1 MSSHGTHLAER
12 PDEQVATG
20 SHTAPAGPS
29 SWAQVAGI
37 VLLLT
42 LAVTVVL
49 TAFAWPATRSAPR
62 DVPLAVAGP
71 APAVQAVEAALAK
84 ERPGAFR
91 IHRFADEASARAA
104 IEDRD
109 VYGAIVLTGGPPTV
123 LIASAASPAV
133 AQGLTQ
139 LAQGLAPA
147 GGAALPAVRD
157 VVPTPAQDPR
167 GAGLAAGALP
177 LVLGGIIAAGLITQR
192 VRGGGRRLVAA
203 ISFAALGGA
212 AVVSV
217 LQLWLGSLTGS
228 FWTNTGVVALAIAAI
243 SLTLI
248 GLEWLL
254 GPAGLGLGAAVM
266 MLLGN
271 PLSGLTSAPEML
283 PRGWGALG
291 QLLPPG
297 AAGSLLRSVSFFDGA
312 RGGRPL
318 AVLACWMAA
327 GLLLCALG
335 AARGRRRA
343 TVR

>member
-12 PDEQVATG
+12 QDEQVATG
-20 SHTAPAGPS
+20 SHTAAAGPS
-29 SWAQVAGI
+29 SWASVAGI
-37 VLLLT
+37 VVLLT

-49 TAFAWPATRSAPR
+49 TAFAWPAARSAPR
-62 DVPLAVAGP
+62 DLPLAVAGP
-71 APAVQAVEAALAK
+71 APAVQAVATTLAR
-84 ERPGAFR
+84 ERPGAFEV
-91 IHRFADEASARAA
+91 HRFADEASARAA
-104 IEDRD
+104 IEDRE
-109 VYGAIVLTGGPPTV
+109 VYGAIVLTSGQPTV

-139 LAQGLAPA
+139 LAQGLAP
-147 GGAALPAVRD
+147 GGASAPAVRD

-192 VRGGGRRLVAA
+192 IRGGGRRLVAA
-203 ISFAALGGA
+203 ISFAVLGGV
-212 AVVSV
+212 AVTSV
-217 LQLWLGSLTGS
+217 LQLWLGSLAGS
-228 FWTNTGVVALAIAAI
+228 FWTNAGVVALAIAAI
-243 SLTLI
+243 SLVLI
-248 GLEWLL
+248 GLEWLI
-254 GPAGLGLGAAVM
+254 GPAGLALGAAVM

-318 AVLACWMAA
+318 AVLACWLVA

-343 TVR
+343 AVR

>member
-12 PDEQVATG
+12 RDEQVATT
-20 SHTAPAGPS
+20 HTSPPGPS
-29 SWAQVAGI
+29 SWASVAGI
-37 VLLLT
+37 VLVLT

-49 TAFAWPATRSAPR
+49 TAFAWPAARSAPR

-71 APAVQAVEAALAK
+71 APAVQTVASTLER
-84 ERPGAFR
+84 ERPGAFEVD
-91 IHRFADEASARAA
+91 RFADEASARAA
-104 IEDRD
+104 IQDRD

-139 LAQGLAPA
+139 LARALAP
-147 GGAALPAVRD
+147 GGASAPAVRD

-203 ISFAALGGA
+203 ISFAVLGGL
-212 AVVSV
+212 AVTGV
-217 LQLWLGSLTGS
+217 LQLWLGSLVGS

-243 SLTLI
+243 SLVLIGMEWLI
-248 GLEWLL
+248 GL
-254 GPAGLGLGAAVM
+254 AGLALGAAVM

-318 AVLACWMAA
+318 AVLACWLAA
-327 GLLLCALG
+327 GLVLCALG

-343 TVR
+343 AVR